1 MSRRL
6 LCAILASL
14 AALAFQSWPGP
25 VLAGES
31 IHPVTVLVFHRP
43 PYYLLNEGK
52 AAGGFLLLAALEVFD
67 RARIP
72 VTVREMPPGRIVAT
86 VADGKSQVCA
96 VGWIKTP
103 EREAFARFSLPL
115 YRNQPVAV
123 AISRTLPMAS
133 APPPNLADLLRT
145 ELHWGLREG
154 FSYGKHFDKAFA
166 EHPPRSVKRF
176 SDTTHLVELVAQGRL
191 DAMLVDPEE
200 LAWIISQKP
209 ELGAHI
215 RLLQLADAP
224 PGVERS
230 IMCSTAVPPETIA
243 RLDGAVTEFLATDQ
257 YRDMTSL
264 SLPH

>member
-6 LCAILASL
+6 LCAIYASL
-14 AALAFQSWPGP
+14 AAMAIQSWPGP
-25 VLAGES
+25 LLAGES
-31 IHPVTVLVFHRP
+31 ANPLAVLVFHRP
-43 PYYLLNEGK
+43 PYYMLHDGK
-52 AAGGFLLLAALEVFD
+52 AAGGFLLLAALEAFE
-67 RARIP
+67 RAGIP
-72 VTVREMPPGRIVAT
+72 VTLREMPPGRIVAT
-86 VADGKSQVCA
+86 VADGKNQVCA

-123 AISRTLPMAS
+123 AIGRAVKMAS
-133 APPPNLADLLRT
+133 APPPSLIDLLGA

-154 FSYGKHFDKAFA
+154 FSYGKYFDKAFA

-209 ELGAHI
+209 DLGAHI

-224 PGVERS
+224 SGVERS
-230 IMCSTAVPPETIA
+230 IMCSTAVPPETMA
-243 RLDGAVTEFLATDQ
+243 RLDAAITEFLATDQ

-264 SLPH
+264 TLPH